1 MGEPNKLG
9 VEMKGRLLTPLVN
22 WQEIPSTNNG
32 NIPEAGDSYLVIL
45 VTRGSSAELQ
55 LDNLAVQEVK

>member
-1 MGEPNKLG
+1 M
-9 VEMKGRLLTPLVN
+9 VN
-22 WQEIPSTNNG
+22 GQEIPSTNNG